1 MTDIRNIV
9 TTSDGS
15 HTIYVPQLKEHYHS
29 IHGAVQE
36 SNHIFIYNGFDVCKA
51 DPVKIFE
58 VGFGTGLNA
67 LLTATRSIDCNRQVR
82 YTSIEKY
89 PLDKS
94 ITDILNHTAFTGHDD
109 AMLSMKIHNAVPGIM
124 TPVCNTFN
132 IEKIIGDL
140 VTDQLSGSYDL
151 IYFDAFGPDKQPEM
165 WSLQIFEKIAAITK
179 PGGILVTY
187 SCKGD
192 VKRNLIASGFDVK
205 LYHGPPGKRHIIRA
219 YKI

>member
-1 MTDIRNIV
+1 MKDIVNIV

-15 HTIYVPQLKEHYHS
+15 HTIYVPELKEHYHS

-36 SNHIFIYNGFDVCKA
+36 SKHIFISNGFDVCKA
-51 DPVKIFE
+51 DPLKIFE
-58 VGFGTGLNA
+58 AGFGTGLNA
-67 LLTATRSIDCNRQVR
+67 LLTAIRSIDSNRKVY

-94 ITDILNHTAFTGHDD
+94 VTDVLNHASFTGQDA
-109 AMLSMKIHNAVPGIM
+109 AMLSTRIHNAVPGIM
-124 TPVCNTFN
+124 TPVCSTFK

-140 VTDQLSGSYDL
+140 VTDELSGSYDL

-192 VKRNLIASGFDVK
+192 VKRNLRASGFDVK
-205 LYHGPPGKRHIIRA
+205 LYQGPPGKRHIIRA
-219 YKI
+219 LKI

>member
-15 HTIYVPQLKEHYHS
+15 HTIYVPELKEHYHS

-36 SNHIFIYNGFDVCKA
+36 SKHIFISNGFDVCKV

-67 LLTATRSIDCNRQVR
+67 LLTAIRSISCNRQVY

-94 ITDILNHTAFTGHDD
+94 VTDVLNHAAFAGPDGETLY
-109 AMLSMKIHNAVPGIM
+109 MQIHNAQPGIM
-124 TPVCNTFN
+124 TPVCSNFN
-132 IEKIIGDL
+132 IEKIIEDL
-140 VTDQLSGSYDL
+140 VTYNLSGSYDL

-165 WSLQIFEKIAAITK
+165 WSLRIFEKISAITK

-192 VKRNLIASGFDVK
+192 VKRKLRAVGFDVS
-205 LYHGPPGKRHIIRA
+205 LCPGPPGKRHIIRA